1 MKKLSLVIAALAMVL
16 GITQCKK
23 QENPVGGKLI
33 TQEVTFTTSFGDGS
47 KLYAHEN
54 EGTLSLKWEVGD
66 KITVTDNAATP
77 NVSTLECKSVSN
89 YGLTGTFEGT
99 ITCIEGANLTFTV
112 GNEPDYMDQHFTAI
126 NESEIYLV
134 GESDFKQSGNYEVD
148 AATKAQAQADI
159 AEDGFYGVKQT
170 SQRMFDF
177 ACALAGD
184 DEEKMK
190 KMQSAVQKGYEMA
203 QATWGGALPDIC
215 QKTMDAT
222 NKLFD
227 DYFASKEN
235 E

>member
-1 MKKLSLVIAALAMVL
+1 MGMEVNPISAQSTYSSSAVTKTEKPEKKETDTPEVVATFEKTAEMPKKATYSINKMSDEDRANLV
-16 GITQCKK
+16 
-23 QENPVGGKLI
+23 
-33 TQEVTFTTSFGDGS
+33 S
-47 KLYAHEN
+47 KLKE
-54 EGTLSLKWEVGD
+54 EQ
-66 KITVTDNAATP
+66 NARESQLMNLVSDMLGKQGKAFAT
-77 NVSTLECKSVSN
+77 
-89 YGLTGTFEGT
+89 
-99 ITCIEGANLTFTV
+99 ANDMWKFL
-112 GNEPDYMDQHFTAI
+112 A
-126 NESEIYLV
+126 
-134 GESDFKQSGNYEVD
+134 SGNYEVD

>member
-1 MKKLSLVIAALAMVL
+1 MGMEVNPISAQSTYSSSAVTKTEKLEKKETDTSEVVATFEKTAETPKKATYSINKMSDEDRANLV
-16 GITQCKK
+16 
-23 QENPVGGKLI
+23 
-33 TQEVTFTTSFGDGS
+33 S
-47 KLYAHEN
+47 KLKE
-54 EGTLSLKWEVGD
+54 EQ
-66 KITVTDNAATP
+66 NARESQLMNLVSDMLGKQGKAFAT
-77 NVSTLECKSVSN
+77 
-89 YGLTGTFEGT
+89 
-99 ITCIEGANLTFTV
+99 ANDMWKFL
-112 GNEPDYMDQHFTAI
+112 AI
-126 NESEIYLV
+126 
-134 GESDFKQSGNYEVD
+134 GNYEVD

>member
-1 MKKLSLVIAALAMVL
+1 MGMEVSSISAQSTYSSAVSK
-16 GITQCKK
+16 TEK
-23 QENPVGGKLI
+23 QEKKEAD
-33 TQEVTFTTSFGDGS
+33 TSEVVATFEKTADTPKKATYSINRMSDEDRANLVS
-47 KLYAHEN
+47 KLKEEQNARESQLMN
-54 EGTLSLKWEVGD
+54 LVSDMLGKQGKAFATANDMWKFLASGD
-66 KITVTDNAATP
+66 
-77 NVSTLECKSVSN
+77 
-89 YGLTGTFEGT
+89 
-99 ITCIEGANLTFTV
+99 
-112 GNEPDYMDQHFTAI
+112 
-126 NESEIYLV
+126 
-134 GESDFKQSGNYEVD
+134 YEVD

-190 KMQSAVQKGYEMA
+190 KMQAAVQKGYEMA

>member
-1 MKKLSLVIAALAMVL
+1 MGMEVNPISAQSTYSSSTVTKTEKPEKKETDTSEVVATFEKTAETPKKATYSINKMSDEDRANLV
-16 GITQCKK
+16 
-23 QENPVGGKLI
+23 
-33 TQEVTFTTSFGDGS
+33 S
-47 KLYAHEN
+47 KLKE
-54 EGTLSLKWEVGD
+54 EQ
-66 KITVTDNAATP
+66 NARESQLMNLVSDMLGKQGKAFAT
-77 NVSTLECKSVSN
+77 
-89 YGLTGTFEGT
+89 
-99 ITCIEGANLTFTV
+99 ANDMWKFL
-112 GNEPDYMDQHFTAI
+112 A
-126 NESEIYLV
+126 
-134 GESDFKQSGNYEVD
+134 SGNYEVD

>member
-1 MKKLSLVIAALAMVL
+1 MGFEVNSISAQSTYSSTTAQK
-16 GITQCKK
+16 TEK
-23 QENPVGGKLI
+23 QEKKEADTPEVSATFEKTAD
-33 TQEVTFTTSFGDGS
+33 TQNKATYSINKMSDEERANLVS
-47 KLYAHEN
+47 KLKEEQNARESQLMN
-54 EGTLSLKWEVGD
+54 LVSEMLGKQGKTFAAANDMWKFLASGD
-66 KITVTDNAATP
+66 
-77 NVSTLECKSVSN
+77 
-89 YGLTGTFEGT
+89 
-99 ITCIEGANLTFTV
+99 
-112 GNEPDYMDQHFTAI
+112 
-126 NESEIYLV
+126 
-134 GESDFKQSGNYEVD
+134 YEVD

-159 AEDGFYGVKQT
+159 AEDGYYGVKQT

-190 KMQSAVQKGYEMA
+190 KMQAAVQKGYEMA